1 MALSQVRDDFQ
12 QASQKR
18 VRAPGACLL
27 TLEYRMRKELIERL
41 RDATEGPRMLM
52 NEAATMLEADAQPA
66 VPQEHDLHNAIMN
79 IQATPDKTAGV
90 NFQLAYKMGHRDA
103 RHAAAELALA
113 SSQQRP
119 RLTDAEIH
127 ELLVSEI
134 YPNFAAMV
142 RAVEK
147 KLGLKPCDV
156 GGDDFFS
163 HERKFKGPF

>member
-1 MALSQVRDDFQ
+1 
-12 QASQKR
+12 
-18 VRAPGACLL
+18 
-27 TLEYRMRKELIERL
+27 MRKELIERL
-41 RDATEGPRMLM
+41 RDYAYEGDPLYLM
-52 NEAATMLEADAQPA
+52 EQAADMLEADAQPA

-147 KLGLKPCDV
+147 KVRG
-156 GGDDFFS
+156 
-163 HERKFKGPF
+163 EA